1 MTLDDPRTPQDYLG
15 HMLGAIDRIQRYVG
29 DLNAASFKADEMRQ
43 DAVIRNLEVL
53 GEAAEKLRRRF
64 PEFVARHPEI
74 PWRPAYGMRNV
85 LSHGYFKVDLE
96 VVWHTIKA
104 DLPALR
110 QQLERVEGCQRPQ
123 EPL

>member
-1 MTLDDPRTPQDYLG
+1 MW
-15 HMLGAIDRIQRYVG
+15 
-29 DLNAASFKADEMRQ
+29 Q

-96 VVWHTIKA
+96 VIWHIIKA

-110 QQLERVEGCQRPQ
+110 QKLERAGAWQRPQ
-123 EPL
+123 APL